1 MGLWGQSEPTFSGK
15 MPRWV
20 FLRETVGGDARLLLL
35 WSALYGHL
43 STEAWGQCSL
53 LVEDVQGKAV
63 DALAL
68 QRVLKEGKGDMV
80 FHACPECS
88 QGRCL

>member
-1 MGLWGQSEPTFSGK
+1 MAIYPQKP
-15 MPRWV
+15 
-20 FLRETVGGDARLLLL
+20 GG
-35 WSALYGHL
+35 SA
-43 STEAWGQCSL
+43 

-68 QRVLKEGKGDMV
+68 QKVLKEGKGDMV